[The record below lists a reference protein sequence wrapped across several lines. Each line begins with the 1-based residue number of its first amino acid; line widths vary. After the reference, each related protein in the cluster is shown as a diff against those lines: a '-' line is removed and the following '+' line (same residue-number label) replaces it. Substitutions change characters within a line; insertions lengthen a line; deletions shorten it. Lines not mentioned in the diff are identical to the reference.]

1 MNRTN
6 YNNLKLTVKMTFLFI
21 TFVIFVI
28 SAFPITVFY
37 SFLSE
42 YLNIT
47 PDSALKTQE
56 NSTEFIVYMLVFSV
70 FSVCL
75 STVLVTWLIA
85 KICGYNKQQC
95 IDYFYRYENLPKH
108 WLKR

>member
-1 MNRTN
+1 MNKTN
-6 YNNLKLTVKMTFLFI
+6 YNNLKLSVRMTFLFI
-21 TFVIFVI
+21 TLVIFVI
-28 SAFPITVFY
+28 SAFPIAEFY

-42 YLNIT
+42 YLRIDPNS
-47 PDSALKTQE
+47 PLKAQE
-56 NSTEFIVYMLVFSV
+56 NSTEFIVYMLVFLV

-75 STVLVTWLIA
+75 STLIVTWLIA
-85 KICGYNKQQC
+85 KICGYNMQQC